1 METIKELIRLI
12 ITTCLLP
19 IMIIF
24 LIGIT
29 FIAIHEGIW
38 HNKKWKTNS

>member
-1 METIKELIRLI
+1 MIKELFKLM

-38 HNKKWKTNS
+38 HSKEWKTNS